1 MNILKWLKFFRDKSG
16 LSLNKL
22 ADLIGVQMNTVW
34 RWESGRATP
43 SAEMVQNLANALGVS
58 ETELLNGPVSKNWE
72 IRIKLAKEG
81 VIEVSS
87 LGNSAELSVG
97 DIGMAITVSGSYDIW
112 EDEAKFEAQIIA
124 DLRKKRIA
132 GLKLHKEAF

>member
-1 MNILKWLKFFRDKSG
+1 MKWLKFFRDKSG

>member
-1 MNILKWLKFFRDKSG
+1 MKWLKFFREKSG

-22 ADLIGVQMNTVW
+22 ADLIGVQMNSVW

-43 SAEMVQNLANALGVS
+43 SAEIVRNLANALCVS
-58 ETELLNGPVSKNWE
+58 ETELSENWE

-81 VIEVSS
+81 VIEV
-87 LGNSAELSVG
+87 GNMGTSFDLNVG
-97 DIGMAITVSGSYDIW
+97 NTAMAVTVSGSYDIW
-112 EDEAKFEAQIIA
+112 EDEAKFESQIIA
-124 DLRKKRIA
+124 ELRAKRSA

>member
-1 MNILKWLKFFRDKSG
+1 MKWLKFFREKSG

-22 ADLIGVQMNTVW
+22 ADLIGVQMNSVW

-43 SAEMVQNLANALGVS
+43 SAEIVRNLANALCVS
-58 ETELLNGPVSKNWE
+58 ETELLNGPVSENWE

-81 VIEVSS
+81 VIEV
-87 LGNSAELSVG
+87 GNMGTSFDLNVG
-97 DIGMAITVSGSYDIW
+97 NTAMAVTVSGSYDIW
-112 EDEAKFEAQIIA
+112 EDEAKFESQIIA
-124 DLRKKRIA
+124 ELRAKRSA

>member
-132 GLKLHKEAF
+132 GLKLHNEAF